1 MIDFINRQSYLNLPL
16 THSSRKSNMGDIA
29 FTLEIAAL
37 NHFSYPLLL
46 QCITQKICHDLAT
59 PVGAIRLGLE
69 NLPEN
74 EFTPILMES
83 IENATH
89 RIEIFRTLFSQST
102 DNIDSER
109 AGKLLKAYLASK
121 SIQCTTEGSSK
132 GQPARL
138 LLGMGVVASECL
150 PRGGTIH
157 VDFDRDEILC
167 QGTIIHMPFDAFTA
181 DSILM
186 EHMHFKSGIIL
197 FHILQLAEA
206 ENITLNVHQ
215 EQNTLSF
222 RLDSQRIA

>member
-1 MIDFINRQSYLNLPL
+1 
-16 THSSRKSNMGDIA
+16 MGDIQFKVERA
-29 FTLEIAAL
+29 PL

-59 PVGAIRLGLE
+59 PVGAIRLGIE

-74 EFTPILMES
+74 EFTPILMQS
-83 IENATH
+83 IESATH
-89 RIEIFRTLFSQST
+89 RIEIFRSLFSQSVES
-102 DNIDSER
+102 IDSDK
-109 AGKLLKAYLASK
+109 AGKLLIAYLASK
-121 SIQCTTEGSSK
+121 SIQCSVEGSCK

-138 LLGMGVVASECL
+138 LLGMGMVAAECL

-157 VDFDRDEILC
+157 VDFDRDEVLC

-197 FHILQLAEA
+197 YHILQLAEA
-206 ENITLNVHQ
+206 EGVTLDVHQ
-215 EQNTLSF
+215 DQNTLTF
-222 RLDSQRIA
+222 RFDSQRIA